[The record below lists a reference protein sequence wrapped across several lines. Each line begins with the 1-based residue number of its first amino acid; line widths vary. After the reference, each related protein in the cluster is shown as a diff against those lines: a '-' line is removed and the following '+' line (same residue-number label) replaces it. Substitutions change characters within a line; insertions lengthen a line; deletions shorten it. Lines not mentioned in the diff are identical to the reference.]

1 MDSHRSFSC
10 DVKVRYRTKRVAC
23 RVEVTDDNRAV
34 IELEEPVFGVAAGQ
48 AAVFYEGNR
57 LLGGGWITG

>member
-1 MDSHRSFSC
+1 
-10 DVKVRYRTKRVAC
+10 
-23 RVEVTDDNRAV
+23 VEVTDDNRAV

>member
-1 MDSHRSFSC
+1 M
-10 DVKVRYRTKRVAC
+10 
-23 RVEVTDDNRAV
+23 EVTEGGGAV